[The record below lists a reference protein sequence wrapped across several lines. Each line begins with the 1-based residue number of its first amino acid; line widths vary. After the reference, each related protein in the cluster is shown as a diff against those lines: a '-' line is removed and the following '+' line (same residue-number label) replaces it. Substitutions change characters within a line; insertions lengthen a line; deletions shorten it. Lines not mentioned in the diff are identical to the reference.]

1 MIEWGLCC
9 IFREEPIRFRRATA
23 ASLRPL
29 PRPEQVRK
37 LAALIRSNAENLKKA
52 FECCAEL
59 KIGAFRIN
67 SELLMLATHAEA
79 GYRLEELP
87 EAGALRSLFDEAKRC
102 ADQLGLRR
110 SLHPDQFVVLNSPDP
125 RVRAD
130 SRAELEHQL
139 LLAELCG
146 ATEINLHAGGVYGDK
161 SAALDR
167 LRHEIETLSE
177 PLRRKLTLENDDR
190 SYTPSDLLPLCR
202 ELEIPFTYDVHHH
215 RVNPDHLTIEEATR
229 AAAETAH
236 RRKIPPHGHLPSP
249 QLPWGVPGD
258 HRPHADWIDPT
269 DFPECWRGMKLT
281 VDVEAKKKE
290 TAIAALRNALGPD
303 F

>member
-29 PRPEQVRK
+29 PRPEQLRK

-215 RVNPDHLTIEEATR
+215 RVNPDHLTIKEATR
-229 AAAETAH
+229 AAAETW
-236 RRKIPPHGHLPSP
+236 RDRGVPPHVHLSSP

-269 DFPECWRGMKLT
+269 DFPECWRDMDLT
-281 VDVEAKKKE
+281 VDVEAKEKE
-290 TAIAALRNALGPD
+290 NAIAALRSALGPD

>member
-23 ASLRPL
+23 ASLRPF
-29 PRPEQVRK
+29 PRHEQLRK
-37 LAALIRSNAENLKKA
+37 LSALIQSNAEQLKLA
-52 FECCAEL
+52 FERCAQL
-59 KIGAFRIN
+59 HIGAFRIN
-67 SELLMLATHAEA
+67 SELLMLATHADV

-87 EAGALRSLFDEAKRC
+87 ETDTLQKLFDEARSR
-102 ADQLGLRR
+102 ADRLGLRR
-110 SLHPDQFVVLNSPDP
+110 SLHPDQFVVLNSPEP
-125 RVRAD
+125 RVRAN
-130 SRAELEHQL
+130 SRAELEHQFL
-139 LLAELCG
+139 LSELCG
-146 ATEINLHAGGVYGDK
+146 ATEM
-161 SAALDR
+161 
-167 LRHEIETLSE
+167 
-177 PLRRKLTLENDDR
+177 
-190 SYTPSDLLPLCR
+190 PLCR
-202 ELEIPFTYDVHHH
+202 ELEIPFTYDIHHH
-215 RVNPDHLTIEEATR
+215 RVNPDHLTIKEATR
-229 AAAETAH
+229 AAAETW
-236 RRKIPPHGHLPSP
+236 RDRGVPPHVHLSSP

>member
-9 IFREEPIRFRRATA
+9 IFRAEPVRFRRATA

-29 PRPEQVRK
+29 PRPEQLRK

-52 FECCAEL
+52 FECCSEL

-79 GYRLEELP
+79 GYRFEELP
-87 EAGALRSLFDEAKRC
+87 GADTLKSLFDAARIC
-102 ADQLGLRR
+102 ADRLGLRR
-110 SLHPDQFVVLNSPDP
+110 SLHPDQFVVLNSPEP
-125 RVRAD
+125 RVRAN
-130 SRAELEHQL
+130 SCAELEHQFRL
-139 LLAELCG
+139 SELCG
-146 ATEINLHAGGVYGDK
+146 ATEINLHAGGAYGDK

-167 LRHEIETLSE
+167 LRREIETLPE

-190 SYTPSDLLPLCR
+190 SYTPSELLPLCR

-215 RVNPDHLTIEEATR
+215 RVNPDHLSIEEATR
-229 AAAETAH
+229 AAAETW
-236 RRKIPPHGHLPSP
+236 RKWNIPPHVHLSSP
-249 QLPWGVPGD
+249 QLPWSLPGD
-258 HRPHADWIDPT
+258 HRPHAGWIDPA
-269 DFPECWRGMKLT
+269 DFPACWRGMELT
-281 VDVEAKKKE
+281 VDVEAKEKE
-290 TAIAALRNALGPD
+290 KAIAALRRALGPE

>member
-9 IFREEPIRFRRATA
+9 IFRAEPVRFRRAPA

-29 PRPEQVRK
+29 PRPEQLRK

-67 SELLMLATHAEA
+67 SELLMLATHADV

-87 EAGALRSLFDEAKRC
+87 ETDTLQKLFDEARSR
-102 ADQLGLRR
+102 ADRLGLRR
-110 SLHPDQFVVLNSPDP
+110 SLHPDQFVVLNSPEP
-125 RVRAD
+125 RVRAN
-130 SRAELEHQL
+130 SCAELEHQFRL
-139 LLAELCG
+139 SELCG
-146 ATEINLHAGGVYGDK
+146 ATEINLHAGGAYGDK

-167 LRHEIETLSE
+167 LRREIETLPE

-190 SYTPSDLLPLCR
+190 SYTPSELLPLCR

-215 RVNPDHLTIEEATR
+215 RVNPDHLSIEEATR
-229 AAAETAH
+229 AAAETW
-236 RRKIPPHGHLPSP
+236 RKWNIPPHVHLSSP
-249 QLPWGVPGD
+249 QLPWSLPGD
-258 HRPHADWIDPT
+258 HRPHAGWIDPA
-269 DFPECWRGMKLT
+269 DFPACWRGMELT
-281 VDVEAKKKE
+281 VDVEAKEKE
-290 TAIAALRNALGPD
+290 KAIAALRRALGPE

>member
-29 PRPEQVRK
+29 PRPEQLRK

-215 RVNPDHLTIEEATR
+215 RVNPDHLTIKEATR
-229 AAAETAH
+229 AAAETW
-236 RRKIPPHGHLPSP
+236 RDRGVPPHVHLSSP
-249 QLPWGVPGD
+249 QLPWNVPGD
-258 HRPHADWIDPT
+258 HRPHAGWIDPA

>member
-29 PRPEQVRK
+29 PRPEQLRK

-215 RVNPDHLTIEEATR
+215 RVNPDHLTIKEATR
-229 AAAETAH
+229 AAAETW
-236 RRKIPPHGHLPSP
+236 RDRGVPPHVHLSSP

>member
-29 PRPEQVRK
+29 PRPEQLRK

-130 SRAELEHQL
+130 SRAELEHQFL
-139 LLAELCG
+139 LSELCG

-167 LRHEIETLSE
+167 LRREINAL
-177 PLRRKLTLENDDR
+177 PDPVRRKLTLENDDR

-229 AAAETAH
+229 AAAETW
-236 RRKIPPHGHLPSP
+236 RDRGVPPHVHLSSP
-249 QLPWGVPGD
+249 QLPWGVPATTGPTPTGSI
-258 HRPHADWIDPT
+258 RPTSRSAGA
-269 DFPECWRGMKLT
+269 E
-281 VDVEAKKKE
+281 
-290 TAIAALRNALGPD
+290 
-303 F
+303 

>member
-29 PRPEQVRK
+29 PRPEQLRK

-215 RVNPDHLTIEEATR
+215 RVNPDHLTIKEATR
-229 AAAETAH
+229 AAAETW
-236 RRKIPPHGHLPSP
+236 RDRGVPPHVHLSSP
-249 QLPWGVPGD
+249 QLPWNVPGD
-258 HRPHADWIDPT
+258 HRPHAGWIDPA
-269 DFPECWRGMKLT
+269 DFPACWRGMELT
-281 VDVEAKKKE
+281 VDVEAKEKE
-290 TAIAALRNALGPD
+290 KAIAALRRALGPE